1 MPVRARGLPLHLPVD
16 IPRAP
21 VNKKRRR
28 TIYAIVGVVAV
39 VLVTVALSRL
49 SPAAPSVDR
58 GTLVID
64 TVRRGPMVRE
74 VRGPGTLAPESPTF
88 ISAVTSGRVDRV
100 ILRPGA
106 RVEPGT
112 VLIQMSN
119 PDVELQAL
127 SADQQVS
134 AAEAALVNLRTSLE
148 NQKLS
153 QEGLVAQTRS
163 DFLDAQRTAMAA
175 ESLAARGLIASFD
188 LTRARDKV
196 GELSSRLDIEQR
208 RLAVIAGS
216 VDSQLALQR
225 GQVEKLRA
233 IAQFQRGRVASMN
246 VVAGAAGTLQDLS
259 LEAGQWVQAGQQLA
273 EVVQP
278 NRLKAVLRIAE
289 TQAAEVAPLQ
299 LVDVDT
305 RNGIVKGHVLR
316 SDPQAQGGTVAVE
329 VVLDGP
335 LPPGARPDL
344 SVEGTITIER
354 LSNVL
359 HVGRPAYGQSNS
371 TVGLFRLVQ
380 GGRFAVRVNVQLGRS
395 SVNSVEVLGGLA
407 QGDQVILSDM
417 SRYDAVDRV
426 KLD

>member
-1 MPVRARGLPLHLPVD
+1 
-16 IPRAP
+16 
-21 VNKKRRR
+21 
-28 TIYAIVGVVAV
+28 
-39 VLVTVALSRL
+39 
-49 SPAAPSVDR
+49 
-58 GTLVID
+58 
-64 TVRRGPMVRE
+64 

>member
-1 MPVRARGLPLHLPVD
+1 VD

-21 VNKKRRR
+21 ANKSRRR
-28 TIYAIVGVVAV
+28 IIYALAGVAV
-39 VLVTVALSRL
+39 LVVVTVALSRL

-58 GTLVID
+58 GTLVMD

-106 RVEPGT
+106 KVEPGT

-127 SADQQVS
+127 SADQVVS
-134 AAEAALVNLRTSLE
+134 AAEAALVTLRTSLE
-148 NQKLS
+148 TQKLS
-153 QEGLVAQTRS
+153 QEGVVAQMRS
-163 DFLDAQRTAMAA
+163 DFLDAQRTALAA
-175 ESLAARGLIASFD
+175 ESLATRGLIASFE

-196 GELSSRLDIEQR
+196 GELSTRLDIEQR

-216 VDSQLALQR
+216 VDSQIVLQQ

-246 VVAGAAGTLQDLS
+246 VTAGAAGTLQDLS

-273 EVVQP
+273 EVVEP
-278 NRLKAVLRIAE
+278 TRLKAVLRIAE
-289 TQAAEVAPLQ
+289 TQAAEVTIGQVA
-299 LVDVDT
+299 DIDT
-305 RNGIVKGHVLR
+305 RNGIVKGHVVR
-316 SDPQAQGGTVAVE
+316 TDPQAQGGTVSVDVA
-329 VVLDGP
+329 LDGA
-335 LPPGARPDL
+335 LPQGSRSDL
-344 SVEGTITIER
+344 SIEGTITIER
-354 LSNVL
+354 LPNVL

-371 TVGLFRLVQ
+371 TVGLFRLVE
-380 GGRFAVRVNVQLGRS
+380 GGRYALRVNVQLGRS
-395 SVNSVEVLGGLA
+395 SVNSVEVLGGLKE
-407 QGDQVILSDM
+407 GDQVILSDM

>member
-1 MPVRARGLPLHLPVD
+1 VD

-21 VNKKRRR
+21 VNKTRRR
-28 TIYAIVGVVAV
+28 TIYALVGVAV
-39 VLVTVALSRL
+39 VVIVTVALSRL

-58 GTLVID
+58 GTLVMD
-64 TVRRGPMVRE
+64 TVRRGTMVRD

-88 ISAVTSGRVDRV
+88 ISAVTSGRIDRV

-106 RVEPGT
+106 KVEPGT

-134 AAEAALVNLRTSLE
+134 AAEAALVTLRTSLE

-153 QEGLVAQTRS
+153 QEGVVAQTRS
-163 DFLDAQRTAMAA
+163 DFLDAQRTALAA
-175 ESLAARGLIASFD
+175 ESLATRGLIASFD

-216 VDSQLALQR
+216 VDSQIALQH

-246 VVAGAAGTLQDLS
+246 VTAGARGTLQDLS

-273 EVVQP
+273 EVVEP
-278 NRLKAVLRIAE
+278 TRLKAVLRVAE

-299 LVDVDT
+299 PADIDT
-305 RNGIVKGHVLR
+305 RNGIVKGHVVR
-316 SDPQAQGGTVAVE
+316 TDPQAQGGTVAVE
-329 VVLDGP
+329 VALDGA
-335 LPPGARPDL
+335 LPQGARPDL
-344 SVEGTITIER
+344 SVEGTITLER
-354 LSNVL
+354 LSNIL

-371 TVGLFRLVQ
+371 TVGLFKLVE
-380 GGRFAVRVNVQLGRS
+380 GGRYAVRVNVQLGRS
-395 SVNSVEVLGGLA
+395 SVNSVEVLAGLKE
-407 QGDQVILSDM
+407 GDQVILSDM

>member
-1 MPVRARGLPLHLPVD
+1 VD

-21 VNKKRRR
+21 VNKKRKR
-28 TIYAIVGVVAV
+28 TIWALAGIAV
-39 VLVTVALSRL
+39 VVVVTVALSRL

-58 GTLVID
+58 ATLVID
-64 TVRRGPMVRE
+64 TVARGPMVRE

-106 RVEPGT
+106 KVEANT

-127 SADQQVS
+127 SADQVVS
-134 AAEAALVNLRTSLE
+134 AAEATLVTLRTSLE
-148 NQKLS
+148 TQRLS
-153 QEGLVAQTRS
+153 QEGVVAQMQA
-163 DFLDAQRTAMAA
+163 DYLEAQRTAVADD
-175 ESLAARGLIASFD
+175 SLAQRNLIARYD
-188 LTRARDKV
+188 LTKAHDQVTMTRSK
-196 GELSSRLDIEQR
+196 LDIEQR

-216 VDSQLALQR
+216 VDSQIALQQ

-246 VVAGAAGTLQDLS
+246 VTAGAAGVLQDLS

-278 NRLKAVLRIAE
+278 TRLKAVLRIAE
-289 TQAAEVAPLQ
+289 TQAAEVALGQ
-299 LVDVDT
+299 LADIDT
-305 RNGIVKGHVLR
+305 RNGIVKGHVSRL
-316 SDPQAQGGTVAVE
+316 DPQAENGTVAVD
-329 VVLDGP
+329 VALDGA
-335 LPPGARPDL
+335 LPQGARPDL
-344 SVEGTITIER
+344 SIEGTITIER
-354 LSNVL
+354 LPNVL

-371 TVGLFRLVQ
+371 TVGLFKLVQ
-380 GGRFAVRVNVQLGRS
+380 GGRYAVRVNVQLGRS

-407 QGDQVILSDM
+407 VGDQVILSDM
-417 SRYDAVDRV
+417 SRYDSVDRV

>member
-1 MPVRARGLPLHLPVD
+1 MD

-21 VNKKRRR
+21 VNKNRRR
-28 TIYAIVGVVAV
+28 LIWALAGIAV
-39 VLVTVALSRL
+39 VVVVTVALSRL

-58 GTLVID
+58 GTLVMD

-106 RVEPGT
+106 KVAPNT

-134 AAEAALVNLRTSLE
+134 AAEAAVLSLRTSLE
-148 NQKLS
+148 NQRLA
-153 QEGLVAQTRS
+153 QEGVVAQMRS
-163 DFLDAQRTAMAA
+163 DFRDAQRNAVAA
-175 ESLAARGLIASFD
+175 ESLSLHNLIASFE
-188 LTRARDKV
+188 LIRTRDKV
-196 GELSSRLDIEQR
+196 DELQNRLGIEQR

-216 VDSQLALQR
+216 VDSQITLQQ

-246 VVAGAAGTLQDLS
+246 VTAGASGTLQDLS

-273 EVVQP
+273 EVVEP
-278 NRLKAVLRIAE
+278 TRLKAVLRIAE
-289 TQAAEVAPLQ
+289 TQAAEVSIGQ
-299 LVDVDT
+299 LADIDT
-305 RNGIVKGHVLR
+305 RNGIVKGHVVR
-316 SDPQAQGGTVAVE
+316 TDPQAQGGTVAVD
-329 VVLDGP
+329 VALDGA
-335 LPPGARPDL
+335 LPPGARTDL
-344 SVEGTITIER
+344 SIEGTITIER
-354 LSNVL
+354 LPNVL

-371 TVGLFRLVQ
+371 TVGLFRLVE
-380 GGRFAVRVNVQLGRS
+380 GGRYAVRVNVQLGRS
-395 SVNSVEVLGGLA
+395 SVNSVEVLAGLKE
-407 QGDQVILSDM
+407 GEQVILSDM

>member
-1 MPVRARGLPLHLPVD
+1 MD

-28 TIYAIVGVVAV
+28 TIWALAGVVV
-39 VLVTVALSRL
+39 VVVITVALSRL

-58 GTLVID
+58 ATLVID
-64 TVRRGPMVRE
+64 TVVRGPMVRE
-74 VRGPGTLAPESPTF
+74 VRGPGSLAPESPTF

-106 RVEPGT
+106 HVEPNT
-112 VLIQMSN
+112 LLIQMSN

-134 AAEAALVNLRTSLE
+134 AAEAALVTLRTSLE
-148 NQKLS
+148 TQRLT
-153 QEGLVAQTRS
+153 QEGVVAQTRAA
-163 DFLDAQRTAMAA
+163 FLDAQRTALAA
-175 ESLAARGLIASFD
+175 ESLSHRGLIASFD
-188 LTRARDKV
+188 LSKARDQV
-196 GELSSRLDIEQR
+196 GTTQSQYDIEQR

-216 VDSQLALQR
+216 VDSQIVLQ
-225 GQVEKLRA
+225 QVQVGKLRA
-233 IAQFQRGRVASMN
+233 IAQFQRSRVASMN
-246 VVAGAAGTLQDLS
+246 VTAGATGTLQDLS

-278 NRLKAVLRIAE
+278 TRLKAVLRIAE

-299 LVDVDT
+299 PADIDT
-305 RNGIVKGHVLR
+305 RNGIVKGHVVR
-316 SDPQAQGGTVAVE
+316 SDPQAVNGTVAVE
-329 VVLDGP
+329 VALDGA
-335 LPPGARPDL
+335 LPQGARPDL

-354 LSNVL
+354 LSDVL

-371 TVGLFRLVQ
+371 TVGLFKLVQ
-380 GGRFAVRVNVQLGRS
+380 GGHYAVRVNVQLGRS
-395 SVNSVEVLGGLA
+395 SVNSVEVLGGLNR
-407 QGDQVILSDM
+407 GDQVILSDM

>member
-1 MPVRARGLPLHLPVD
+1 MD

-21 VNKKRRR
+21 VNKKRKR
-28 TIYAIVGVVAV
+28 TIWALAGIAV
-39 VLVTVALSRL
+39 VVVVTVALSRL

-58 GTLVID
+58 ATLVID
-64 TVRRGPMVRE
+64 TVARGPMVRE

-106 RVEPGT
+106 KVEANT

-127 SADQQVS
+127 SADQVVS
-134 AAEAALVNLRTSLE
+134 AAEATLVTLRTSLE
-148 NQKLS
+148 TQRLS
-153 QEGLVAQTRS
+153 QEGVVAQMQA
-163 DFLDAQRTAMAA
+163 DYLEAQRTAVADD
-175 ESLAARGLIASFD
+175 SLAQRNLIARYD
-188 LTRARDKV
+188 LTKAHDQVTMTRSK
-196 GELSSRLDIEQR
+196 LDIEQR

-216 VDSQLALQR
+216 VDSQIALQQ

-246 VVAGAAGTLQDLS
+246 VTAGAAGVLQDLS

-278 NRLKAVLRIAE
+278 TRLKAVLRIAE
-289 TQAAEVAPLQ
+289 TQAAEVALGQ
-299 LVDVDT
+299 LADIDT
-305 RNGIVKGHVLR
+305 RNGIVKGHVSRL
-316 SDPQAQGGTVAVE
+316 DPQAENGTVAVD
-329 VVLDGP
+329 VALDGA
-335 LPPGARPDL
+335 LPQGARPDL
-344 SVEGTITIER
+344 SIEGTITIER
-354 LSNVL
+354 LPNVL

-371 TVGLFRLVQ
+371 TVGLFKLVQ
-380 GGRFAVRVNVQLGRS
+380 GGRYAVRVNVQLGRS

-407 QGDQVILSDM
+407 VGDQVILSDM
-417 SRYDAVDRV
+417 SRYDSVDRV